1 MLRLRRLTLNN
12 LYTAIPAVAA
22 AGAVPVTADGIVP
35 VPATADWIVPV
46 TAAAAA
52 ATAAVAIAAAVTAAT
67 APGQRGA
74 TWRENQIRI
83 RSSRIQSSDQSHA
96 VHYF

>member
-46 TAAAAA
+46 TAAAA
-52 ATAAVAIAAAVTAAT
+52 VTAAT